1 MNLLKVVF
9 VMLFITVRPLDT
21 WAQDDD
27 MYFVPKSKVQKKA
40 ERKTYEQNRQRSYY
54 DYDDIIDFDGAT
66 GVYPDTLYADT
77 LYADMMDVT
86 GEDEDFSYSR
96 RISRF
101 DEFMPWYPGYYSLYS
116 SYYPWYSGYYP
127 WYGSY
132 YSWADP
138 WYDPWFYG
146 YRRYRSYWR
155 SAYWGWY
162 DPWYNGYY
170 YYGYPMYRPHIIHG
184 DIHHRKWQPPHF
196 STGRSSLAGG
206 RSTNF
211 NNRNRTVNQR
221 NPNMTSGRSRNS
233 GYNANQ
239 RFGRSSSISTVP
251 QPSGTVSSSNR
262 SVSGNNGGSFS
273 RSGGFG
279 SSHSGGGGSF
289 SGGGTRSGGGGFGGR
304 R

>member
-1 MNLLKVVF
+1 MTISKTAF
-9 VMLFITVRPLDT
+9 IFILFFGFQLNT

-27 MYFVPKSKVQKKA
+27 MYFVPKSKEQKKA
-40 ERKTYEQNRQRSYY
+40 ERKAYEAQPQRSYS
-54 DYDDIIDFDGAT
+54 YDDIIDFDDTA
-66 GVYPDTLYADT
+66 GVYPDTLYADS
-77 LYADMMDVT
+77 LYTDMIDVA
-86 GEDEDFSYSR
+86 GEDEDFTYSR

-101 DEFMPWYPGYYSLYS
+101 DEFAFWYPGYYSWYS

-146 YRRYRSYWR
+146 YRGYRNYWR
-155 SAYWGWY
+155 NAFWGWY
-162 DPWYNGYY
+162 DPWYTGYY
-170 YYGYPMYRPHIIHG
+170 YYGYPMPRPYIVHG
-184 DIHHRKWQPPHF
+184 GGHHRNWQPPHF
-196 STGRSSLAGG
+196 STGRSSLADR
-206 RSTNF
+206 RSPNF

-233 GYNANQ
+233 GYNASQ
-239 RFGRSSSISTVP
+239 RFGRSTSTLSVP
-251 QPSGTVSSSNR
+251 QSSG
-262 SVSGNNGGSFS
+262 SVSTGSRGISNNTGGSFS

-279 SSHSGGGGSF
+279 GSNSGGGSF
-289 SGGGTRSGGGGFGGR
+289 SGGGSRGGGGGFGGR